1 MRIFYITGGFDMNDY
16 RNDLE
21 RNEFGEQE
29 RYSYDSSRMYAS
41 PYDAYGRET
50 RNEYTYKPKKKS
62 GAGKKVLT
70 GIIAVLCVAAIG
82 TTSIVGYTLITGD
95 RIISTS
101 DSQNEKTEKAET
113 VSAKTKSTVDR
124 GDLPTIEQLSTPK
137 DALTIPEIVD
147 KVSPS
152 IVGINVVMNNGTP
165 AMGSG
170 IIMSADGYILTNA
183 HVVED
188 TTEINVVLPSSYSN
202 SDKTSDSGATASDEG
217 SEDNLTYT
225 AELVGADHQTDL
237 AVLKIDAEGL
247 TAAEFGTSADLQVG
261 EAAIVIGNP
270 ISMSLS
276 NSVTAGIIS
285 ATDRTLTIEDRT
297 INYIQTDAPIN
308 GGNSGGALLNAYGQ
322 VVGIASARVDATVA
336 DGLGF
341 AIPIDDALPI
351 VTDLMENGYVTGR
364 PSLGITGTNVSSAY
378 ASYYGIP
385 QGFMVK
391 QVTEGSGAE
400 AAGIQENDII
410 IGINDTFISN
420 LSELNEVKNKFAV
433 GDTVNLTIY
442 RNGKKISV
450 DVVLGE
456 STAEAATQ
464 QTTDDQTQN
473 YNGYN
478 GYNDYDDY
486 YEYFRQFGGMGF

>member
-1 MRIFYITGGFDMNDY
+1 M
-16 RNDLE
+16 
-21 RNEFGEQE
+21 
-29 RYSYDSSRMYAS
+29 
-41 PYDAYGRET
+41 
-50 RNEYTYKPKKKS
+50 
-62 GAGKKVLT
+62 
-70 GIIAVLCVAAIG
+70 
-82 TTSIVGYTLITGD
+82 
-95 RIISTS
+95 
-101 DSQNEKTEKAET
+101 
-113 VSAKTKSTVDR
+113 
-124 GDLPTIEQLSTPK
+124 
-137 DALTIPEIVD
+137 
-147 KVSPS
+147 
-152 IVGINVVMNNGTP
+152 
-165 AMGSG
+165 
-170 IIMSADGYILTNA
+170 
-183 HVVED
+183 
-188 TTEINVVLPSSYSN
+188 
-202 SDKTSDSGATASDEG
+202 
-217 SEDNLTYT
+217 
-225 AELVGADHQTDL
+225 
-237 AVLKIDAEGL
+237 KIDAEGL